1 MRYRWV
7 AKTKIKNESSALN
20 DVRWTTNGISLFD
33 FSEFLAATRSFN
45 NKSCK
50 VFRMMSHKSVYLG
63 RRCCRI
69 IITAFLP
76 YVCIN
81 VGNKVYLMEEIE
93 KSLLMFLT
101 VWHTTWNHP
110 WRKRM
115 REILI
120 SCNVHWMTFT
130 GVDEHF
136 FSIRIWLWKSRS
148 HAFLVK
154 VKKFQQ

>member
-63 RRCCRI
+63 KRCCRI

-115 REILI
+115 REISHIWYRAMFIWWHARVWTNSFFPSAFDFESL
-120 SCNVHWMTFT
+120 
-130 GVDEHF
+130 GVTHF
-136 FSIRIWLWKSRS
+136 W
-148 HAFLVK
+148 
-154 VKKFQQ
+154 